1 MVNPGRRKRKLRN
14 PKKLTLKQKLFFGTP
29 AQRAAAKR
37 SLKSGGKAK
46 KRRKVANPGRK
57 RVTRKRR
64 AVKATTKRRTV
75 KRTGGYRRKR
85 VRNAGVMKANG
96 LYHDSRGLVKT
107 FSTKSE
113 ARKAWSKLGGRQ
125 AGYYIHPT
133 VKKRRKRIANVGQI
147 ITFGLAGNPGKKK
160 RRTRKKRGVTSMAS
174 RRRRNPARRRR
185 ATVRRRRNAG
195 FMKMFGGGRRR
206 RRRANPGRRRTRR
219 TANRGRRRNPGM
231 LSGIG
236 SQVGGIIGGAAL
248 TKFIVDKLVPV
259 QYATGITG
267 YAVNGLIAYLQGYL
281 VSRFVGKPGLGA
293 AMQIG
298 GYTQLALRIL
308 NDFAP
313 GLSSYSALGLR
324 GALAQSSFYTPQI
337 AKPNSYTQ
345 FVTPNATLR
354 ALPPPSM
361 KGVRGGRVN

>member
-1 MVNPGRRKRKLRN
+1 
-14 PKKLTLKQKLFFGTP
+14 
-29 AQRAAAKR
+29 
-37 SLKSGGKAK
+37 
-46 KRRKVANPGRK
+46 
-57 RVTRKRR
+57 
-64 AVKATTKRRTV
+64 
-75 KRTGGYRRKR
+75 
-85 VRNAGVMKANG
+85 
-96 LYHDSRGLVKT
+96 
-107 FSTKSE
+107 
-113 ARKAWSKLGGRQ
+113 
-125 AGYYIHPT
+125 
-133 VKKRRKRIANVGQI
+133 
-147 ITFGLAGNPGKKK
+147 
-160 RRTRKKRGVTSMAS
+160 MAS
-174 RRRRNPARRRR
+174 RRRRRNPARRRR
-185 ATVRRRRNAG
+185 ATVRRRNAG

-281 VSRFVGKPGLGA
+281 VSRFVGKPALGA

>member
-29 AQRAAAKR
+29 AQRAAAKKA
-37 SLKSGGKAK
+37 LKSGGKAK
-46 KRRKVANPGRK
+46 KRRKVANPGGRK

-64 AVKATTKRRTV
+64 AVKATTKRRSA
-75 KRTGGYRRKR
+75 KRTGGYRKR
-85 VRNAGVMKANG
+85 VRNAGV
-96 LYHDSRGLVKT
+96 RKT
-107 FSTKSE
+107 
-113 ARKAWSKLGGRQ
+113 R
-125 AGYYIHPT
+125 T
-133 VKKRRKRIANVGQI
+133 VKRKSTVKRRRKRIANVGQI
-147 ITFGLAGNPGKKK
+147 ITFGLAGNPGKKRK
-160 RRTRKKRGVTSMAS
+160 TRKRGVSMAKRRRVRRTRR
-174 RRRRNPARRRR
+174 PA
-185 ATVRRRRNAG
+185 T
-195 FMKMFGGGRRR
+195 RRR
-206 RRRANPGRRRTRR
+206 RRVGNPSLMKMFSRRKRSRRNPGRRRRY
-219 TANRGRRRNPGM
+219 ANKGRRRNPGM

-281 VSRFVGKPGLGA
+281 VARFVGKPGLGA

>member
-1 MVNPGRRKRKLRN
+1 MVSVRQRLVNPGRRKRKLRN

-29 AQRAAAKR
+29 AQRAAAKKA
-37 SLKSGGKAK
+37 LKSGGKAK
-46 KRRKVANPGRK
+46 KRRKVANPGGRK

-64 AVKATTKRRTV
+64 AVKATTKRRSA
-75 KRTGGYRRKR
+75 KRTGGYRKR
-85 VRNAGVMKANG
+85 VRNAGV
-96 LYHDSRGLVKT
+96 RKT
-107 FSTKSE
+107 
-113 ARKAWSKLGGRQ
+113 R
-125 AGYYIHPT
+125 T
-133 VKKRRKRIANVGQI
+133 VKRKSTVKRRRKRIANVGQI
-147 ITFGLAGNPGKKK
+147 ITFGLAGNPGVKK
-160 RRTRKKRGVTSMAS
+160 RKARKKRGVTSMAS
-174 RRRRNPARRRR
+174 RRRRRNPARRRR

-281 VSRFVGKPGLGA
+281 VARFVGKPGLGA